1 MTQAAI
7 RSALEA
13 ALNGMS
19 PPLAT
24 AWENVAFTPPAS
36 SVPYQRAFL
45 LFAAP
50 ENPDMGRG
58 VTRENGIFQINLCYP
73 LQAGDGAARARVA
86 LIRNTFY
93 RSATFV
99 SGAARVIIRNT
110 PEAGAGAASGD
121 RWIVPVKC
129 IFFADI

>member
-1 MTQAAI
+1 MSQAAI
-7 RSALEA
+7 RAALET
-13 ALNGMS
+13 ALDAMS
-19 PPLAT
+19 PALAT
-24 AWENVAFTPPAS
+24 AWENVAFTPPVS
-36 SVPYQRAFL
+36 TVPYQRAFL
-45 LFAAP
+45 LFATP
-50 ENPDMGRG
+50 VNPDMGRG
-58 VTRENGIFQINLCYP
+58 VTRESGIFQINLCYP

-86 LIRNTFY
+86 LLRDTFY

-99 SGAARVIIRNT
+99 SGSTKVIMRNT